1 MLPKIKTILYATGL
15 GPGAPYVFRYA
26 LALARQHQA
35 NIIAI
40 HAMEPLTPFGQS
52 LVEQYISHDT
62 SEEIH
67 QKAREAVKAQLEQKI
82 KELCQNECNG
92 SPDCRNLLAATRV
105 IEGYPSQTIIDMAR
119 EYSADLI
126 VMGAHHHTRVGEFVL
141 GGTTRQVL
149 HISELPVFVVKIPM
163 DQKEELQ

>member
-1 MLPKIKTILYATGL
+1 MLPKLKTILYATGL

-26 LALARQHQA
+26 LVLARQHQA
-35 NIIAI
+35 NIIAV

-82 KELCQNECNG
+82 QELCENECNG
-92 SPDCRNLLAATRV
+92 SPDCRNLVISTRV
-105 IEGYPSQTIIDMAR
+105 VEGYPSQVITDMAQ

-126 VMGAHHHTRVGEFVL
+126 IMGAHHHTRVGEFVL
-141 GGTTRQVL
+141 GSTTRKVL
-149 HISELPVFVVKIPM
+149 HTSEQPVFVVKIPK